1 MILYFTCTIKGR
13 WGFCALWFPWVNTSQ
28 GIPLVG
34 MGKARVVTECNV
46 VNGVGWNVASRFG
59 FNFRVVGREAKG
71 ERNESAG
78 WPERNGM
85 NGSTLAW
92 VAEAGG

>member
-1 MILYFTCTIKGR
+1 M
-13 WGFCALWFPWVNTSQ
+13 
-28 GIPLVG
+28 
-34 MGKARVVTECNV
+34 VTECNG

-59 FNFRVVGREAKG
+59 FEYRVLVGEAKG
-71 ERNESAG
+71 ERNETAG
-78 WPERNGM
+78 RHERNGM